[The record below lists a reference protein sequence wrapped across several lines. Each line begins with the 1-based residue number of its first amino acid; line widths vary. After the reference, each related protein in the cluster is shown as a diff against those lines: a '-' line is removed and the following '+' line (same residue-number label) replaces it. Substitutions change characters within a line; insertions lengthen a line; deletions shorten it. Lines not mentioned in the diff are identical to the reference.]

1 MRHWFCPKCG
11 SQNAELETKCSRKQA
26 KLRYTLAPEENAGEN
41 NNPGNNVPNGHQ
53 ALVGAAHGAAG
64 MAGVTGMPSLA
75 VGPAG
80 PMEGWAGGAAGAAAA
95 AVAAPPIAIPA
106 NGAAAAV
113 PPAALPAPPPTVDR
127 YYWWDDLPD
136 YDIGRWLLLGMA
148 VHTPIDHRVAEAG
161 VKKKAVPGSGGGGS
175 GGGRGG
181 GSGGSGGGV
190 LFSRHASR
198 SAIVTKVRKCGGKRD
213 VSAPLHDRKVDCIV
227 MLLGSDG

>member
-1 MRHWFCPKCG
+1 MI
-11 SQNAELETKCSRKQA
+11 
-26 KLRYTLAPEENAGEN
+26 
-41 NNPGNNVPNGHQ
+41 PGNNVPNGHQ

-64 MAGVTGMPSLA
+64 MAGVMGMPSLA

-95 AVAAPPIAIPA
+95 VVAAPPIAIPA

-113 PPAALPAPPPTVDR
+113 PPAPPPAPPPTVDR

-136 YDIGRWLLLGMA
+136 YDIGRWLLLSMA

-161 VKKKAVPGSGGGGS
+161 VKKTAVS
-175 GGGRGG
+175 

-190 LFSRHASR
+190 PFSRHASR